1 MRSMLRQPGLAAE
14 AWSVPQDAD
23 AAAAAATKP
32 AALGD
37 AVGVIAL
44 HKGGARPIAGE
55 AVADWL
61 LGDGRQAASTAA
73 LFDELC
79 WRLVGSGIPLWR
91 ATITL
96 ATLHPEVRSYG
107 YRWWRERGVIEE
119 VRVRHWAEKSDDY
132 RDSPIRDLIERGGS
146 VRYRLEDEASIH
158 PFPLLQSLRRAG
170 ATDYFA
176 SPLSSF
182 NGRYQVSTWT
192 TDRSGGFKDE
202 QLDAIRGLL
211 PLLST
216 VAEGMAMRRL
226 AGTLLD
232 TYLGPTIGRRILAG
246 EVQRGRGERLR
257 AILMATDLRG
267 FTSLSDRLPADALI
281 LLLDRYFDAVAG
293 AIAAQGGEV
302 LKFVGDGVLAIFPAA
317 TGEERVMASAA
328 LDAAE
333 EILRRLAEQ
342 NAQGEAARLAQI
354 RIGIGLHI
362 GEVFYGNVGA
372 ATRLDFTA
380 IGPAVNLVCRLEAL
394 TKRFGRP
401 LLLSKDFAGLC
412 AARPLQSLGFQ
423 SVKGLGEPEEVFGL
437 ADGPGAMSGAAT

>member
-1 MRSMLRQPGLAAE
+1 
-14 AWSVPQDAD
+14 
-23 AAAAAATKP
+23 
-32 AALGD
+32 
-37 AVGVIAL
+37 
-44 HKGGARPIAGE
+44 
-55 AVADWL
+55 
-61 LGDGRQAASTAA
+61 
-73 LFDELC
+73 
-79 WRLVGSGIPLWR
+79 
-91 ATITL
+91 
-96 ATLHPEVRSYG
+96 
-107 YRWWRERGVIEE
+107 
-119 VRVRHWAEKSDDY
+119 
-132 RDSPIRDLIERGGS
+132 
-146 VRYRLEDEASIH
+146 
-158 PFPLLQSLRRAG
+158 LQSFRRAG

-202 QLDAIRGLL
+202 QLDAILGPL

-216 VAEGMAMRRL
+216 VGEGMAMRRL

-246 EVQRGRGERLR
+246 EVQRGHGERLR

-267 FTSLSDRLPADALI
+267 FTPLRPVAGRCADS
-281 LLLDRYFDAVAG
+281 LLDRYFDAVAG
-293 AIAAQGGEV
+293 AIAAHSGEV

-317 TGEERVMASAA
+317 SGEDQAMASAA

-380 IGPAVNLVCRLEAL
+380 IGPAVNLVCRLEVL

-401 LLLSKDFAGLC
+401 LLLSKDFARLC
-412 AARPLQSLGFQ
+412 GARPLQSLGFQ
-423 SVKGLGEPEEVFGL
+423 PVKGLGEPEEVFGL
-437 ADGPGAMSGAAT
+437 ADGPGATSGAAS